1 MALRSESVG
10 SSLRRHQAGALVWAL
25 ACLLL
30 VAAAVPIPT
39 LPRNA
44 KERAD
49 RINKIA
55 NMTAEERLRLETS
68 FNQWLAL
75 PPARRDEI
83 RLLVAELRADQK
95 NNALLEHLAGEYYD
109 WLGTLPATDIDKLHR
124 EQQPKKRAVL
134 VKSLMDKHVGQEQ
147 PTLRPRPVLTAEF
160 RLSPEDRQNVLHV
173 VNELPSGLRRQLT
186 GLNDLEKLWRLC
198 VIVCRHAIG
207 GEQPRLPM
215 NQAVDPTPILINAI
229 VGEPLRAKLA
239 VDDGR
244 QHQKLFLVL
253 LRTTLG
259 ELAVT
264 LPDPNTPEGKATL
277 QQHFVTLD
285 SETQD
290 SLMRSPPERFW
301 VELARRYAEAHRLP
315 WVEPEW
321 FELAANLK
329 PDPAIRMKIGRL
341 LRFSGAR
348 ENRDRREP

>member
-10 SSLRRHQAGALVWAL
+10 PILRLRHVGSLGWGL
-25 ACLLL
+25 ACLML

-39 LPRNA
+39 LPRNS

-68 FNQWLAL
+68 FSQWLAL

-83 RLLVAELRADQK
+83 RLLVAELQADRA
-95 NNALLEHLAGEYYD
+95 NRGSLENLAGEYYD

-124 EQQPKKRAVL
+124 EREPKKRAVL
-134 VKSLMDKHVGQEQ
+134 VKSLMDKHAERQQ

-160 RLSPEDRQNVLHV
+160 RLSPEDRQNVLRA
-173 VNELPSGLRRQLT
+173 VNELPNGLRRQFT
-186 GLNDLEKLWRLC
+186 GLNDLEKLWRLTM
-198 VIVCRHAIG
+198 VVCRHAFAG
-207 GEQPRLPM
+207 DQQRPPM
-215 NQAVDPTPILINAI
+215 NLGPDPTPILINAI
-229 VGEPLRAKLA
+229 VGESLRAKLA
-239 VDDGR
+239 IDDGR
-244 QHQKLFLVL
+244 QHQKLCMVL

-259 ELAVT
+259 ELAAA

-277 QQHFVTLD
+277 EQHFVTLD

-301 VELARRYAEAHRLP
+301 GDLARRYAEAHRLP

-321 FELAANLK
+321 FQLAANLK
-329 PDPAIRMKIGRL
+329 PDPAIRMRIGRL
-341 LRFSGAR
+341 LRFSGSW